1 MGGWV
6 PLDHTFESKSTYRPD
21 QTRVGILVVLD
32 EESGDEL
39 WNVQISGRLDFT
51 TGKTRHLVCPANH
64 LSKKSRRE
72 ISVKRQRKCQR
83 SGSLALK

>member
-51 TGKTRHLVCPANH
+51 TRV
-64 LSKKSRRE
+64 RRGTSYVRRT
-72 ISVKRQRKCQR
+72 I
-83 SGSLALK
+83 